1 MKTGAAISAPGLVLR
16 RSAVLR
22 METYRFSARADLSSQ
37 CVAAMGSAPAFY
49 AFGIK
54 TYPAKALPWTCQE
67 EQVPPG
73 LPRSRSL
80 ANWRCALSYFYY
92 CFFYC
97 AKFPFTGS
105 FK

>member
-1 MKTGAAISAPGLVLR
+1 MKTGAAISAPGLDFR

-22 METYRFSARADLSSQ
+22 VGMYRFGARAGFSSQ

-54 TYPAKALPWTCQE
+54 TYPARALPWTCQE

-73 LPRSRSL
+73 PAL
-80 ANWRCALSYFYY
+80 AFARLIGAARFLFS
-92 CFFYC
+92 FFL
-97 AKFPFTGS
+97 FH
-105 FK
+105 